1 MLYLTVLQ
9 FPILYPELFPKRLL
23 LLLLLFLKSLEEKLK
38 RPSNTFGICRIRT
51 DYIIANL
58 CAQCLYTAC
67 FFFCSYSSKIF
78 PHDLLTSIS

>member
-38 RPSNTFGICRIRT
+38 RPSNTFGIRRIRT

-67 FFFCSYSSKIF
+67 FFSVHTVVKSF
-78 PHDLLTSIS
+78 PMIS